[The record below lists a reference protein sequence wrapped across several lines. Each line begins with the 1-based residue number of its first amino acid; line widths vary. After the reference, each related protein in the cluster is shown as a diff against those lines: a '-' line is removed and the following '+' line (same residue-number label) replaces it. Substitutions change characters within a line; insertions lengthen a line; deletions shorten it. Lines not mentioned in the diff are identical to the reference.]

1 MLGGYNIWDSL
12 LRIGARVRSI
22 LRPNVEGTWERF
34 GDTGVVSLWS
44 SGPLRIQELC
54 LLKVS
59 DLQGLDGVG

>member
-1 MLGGYNIWDSL
+1 MKVLSVQ
-12 LRIGARVRSI
+12 IGRSEHGSGASCVPMF
-22 LRPNVEGTWERF
+22 RGPWERF